1 MGYGAF
7 RYRRDAKTRACFTHV
22 YRLAQS
28 VNPMWISFVCF
39 KLSTMGVLVI
49 TTHKRPCVEMS
60 PVWVGAKPF
69 IIIFLYKHNYMIF
82 FKELL

>member
-1 MGYGAF
+1 MLHT
-7 RYRRDAKTRACFTHV
+7 RIPSCSIRKSYR
-22 YRLAQS
+22 
-28 VNPMWISFVCF
+28 WISFVCF

-60 PVWVGAKPF
+60 PEWVGAKPF
-69 IIIFLYKHNYMIF
+69 IIIFLYKHNYIIF